1 MDYVGF
7 TKRYIETAYFATSRS
22 ELLYD
27 PLLGSRECSDAKYA
41 ATFTAER
48 HGATSNGNQDVT
60 IPILVGNIS
69 TGCLH
74 DFSPLYYTQSSAAW
88 SPKLSGQQQSP
99 YPLGNSIH
107 SNPDVHDSKKNH
119 SNLCHLGFYLT
130 GASLPLALLT
140 ALLSTAVTYGCLIH
154 ITHVSQ
160 LRMLNCPGK
169 IPELVVHGLWLGRKS
184 LGFLGMDVDWWISDE
199 ALAMKR
205 GNT

>member
-1 MDYVGF
+1 MSASESDADDYVGF

-22 ELLYD
+22 ELLHD
-27 PLLGSRECSDAKYA
+27 PLLGSRECSHAKYA

-69 TGCLH
+69 TGCVH

-119 SNLCHLGFYLT
+119 RC
-130 GASLPLALLT
+130 
-140 ALLSTAVTYGCLIH
+140 
-154 ITHVSQ
+154 
-160 LRMLNCPGK
+160 
-169 IPELVVHGLWLGRKS
+169 
-184 LGFLGMDVDWWISDE
+184 SDE
-199 ALAMKR
+199 TTCNSADQKN
-205 GNT
+205 GHQQNNTEPVDQVRHGSAAGQSET